1 MPRYDIPSSDKLGE
15 AMFKTIR
22 HISDVQ
28 PAVSGKKEIRFV
40 THPNGVT
47 VGFYLFMDSNTFD
60 TPESVECRGIAF
72 DSSGYI
78 ISRPLHKFFNVGEK
92 EWLAPK
98 KLLDRRD
105 IAAVFEKLDG
115 SMIATAWVD
124 GRLEWRSKK
133 TFTSEVVRLTRKYLE
148 DRDNPGLARFA
159 EEVASQ
165 GMTAIFELT
174 HPDASIVVAHDK
186 PNLKLLHV
194 RDNVTGAYVMLDPGH
209 GVHDLVRRHNVPL
222 APRFDGLGLPDLMA
236 SLEGMHNREGYVI
249 QFANGDMV
257 KVKCPWYLRL
267 HRSLTFLRERDIALL
282 ALNEELDD
290 VKSALVEMGVD
301 LAGVN
306 EVEARLKAS
315 LTITLDEV
323 ESVYE
328 RNRHLDRK
336 EFAIAN
342 REHPL
347 FGLLMSRYAGKEIVL
362 QDWYRRN
369 RLKEEF
375 SLRALAGETLAD
387 AMDG

>member
-1 MPRYDIPSSDKLGE
+1 
-15 AMFKTIR
+15 MFKIIR

-40 THPNGVT
+40 TTPNGIT
-47 VGFYLFMDSNTFD
+47 LGFYLFMDSSTFD
-60 TPESVECRGIAF
+60 SPEAIECRGIAF
-72 DSSGYI
+72 DASGEI
-78 ISRPLHKFFNVGEK
+78 VSRPLHKFFNVGEK
-92 EWLAPK
+92 EWLAPQ

-124 GRLEWRSKK
+124 GALAWRSKK
-133 TFTSEVVRLTRKYLE
+133 TFTSDVVRLTRKYLE
-148 DRDNPGLARFA
+148 DKDDPALSRFA
-159 EEVASQ
+159 SEVAAE

-174 HPDASIVVAHDK
+174 HPDARIVAPVHRPD
-186 PNLKLLHV
+186 LRLLHV

-209 GVHDLVRRHNVPL
+209 GVHELIRRYNVPM
-222 APRFDGLGLPDLMA
+222 APRFDGLGLPDLFA
-236 SLEGMHNREGYVI
+236 SLEGMHDREGYVI

-267 HRSLTFLRERDIALL
+267 HRSLTHLRERDIAVL

-290 VKSALVEMGVD
+290 VKGALAEAGVD

-306 EVEARLKAS
+306 EVEARLKNS
-315 LTITLDEV
+315 LACVLDEV
-323 ESVYE
+323 ERVYE
-328 RNRHLDRK
+328 TGRRLDRK
-336 EFAIAN
+336 EFAIAH

-347 FGLLMSRYAGKEIVL
+347 FGLIMSRYQGKELCL
-362 QDWYRRN
+362 QEWYQRN

-375 SLRALAGETLAD
+375 SLRVLANETLAE
-387 AMDG
+387 ALDG